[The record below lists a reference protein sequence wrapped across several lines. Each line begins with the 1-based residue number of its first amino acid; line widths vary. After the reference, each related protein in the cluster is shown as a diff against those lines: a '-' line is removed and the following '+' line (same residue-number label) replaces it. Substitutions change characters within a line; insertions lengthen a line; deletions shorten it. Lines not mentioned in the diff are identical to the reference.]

1 MSAPSLPIDLGDA
14 IKDKRAALFV
24 GAGLSVAAG
33 YPTWKGLIEGLIN
46 EAKTGGMLDPTIGDK
61 LVSAVSDPNKFLPV
75 AQQLSDE
82 LGDADFRKRVAKAF
96 DRGARSPTDIHRRL
110 MCVPFCFY
118 VTTNYDKLLED
129 AFAEVHKRTPDVYNY
144 TDISGF
150 ADALWDRRFFILKA
164 HGDVARP
171 SEIVLTRK
179 DYRALVYSNVGYRHL
194 LASIFTNKTV
204 LFLGASMN
212 DPEVAQMLESLH
224 VAFHGGGVRH
234 YALIEKSS
242 ILDFEVDRWRKDY
255 NVHVLPYVA
264 SSAAHPEVLEF
275 VESLPI

>member
-1 MSAPSLPIDLGDA
+1 MPAPSVPSDLAVA

-33 YPTWKGLIEGLIN
+33 YPTWQGLIEGLITD
-46 EAKTGGMLDPTIGDK
+46 AKTAGMLEVDTADK
-61 LVSAVSDPNKFLPV
+61 LVSAVSDPNKFLPI

-96 DRGARSPTDIHRRL
+96 ERGTRSPTDVHRRL
-110 MCVPFCFY
+110 MSIPFCFH

-129 AFAEVHKRTPDVYNY
+129 AFAEVNKKTPDVYNY
-144 TDISGF
+144 TDVSGF

-179 DYRALVYSNVGYRHL
+179 DYRSLVYSNVGYRHL

-212 DPEVAQMLESLH
+212 DPEVAQMLEALH

-234 YALIEKSS
+234 YALIEKES
-242 ILDFEVDRWRKDY
+242 IHDFEVDRWRKDY
-255 NVHVLPYVA
+255 NVHVLPYMA
-264 SSAAHPEVLEF
+264 STKLHPEVLEF
-275 VESLPI
+275 VKNLSV